1 MSIMLYVMLLCTAA
15 RGQCP
20 WPDDIEC
27 NRLETYRMAGAA
39 ANANAP
45 AELEYCKVCLVAPRQ
60 DFAMVPCGHAC
71 FCERCAVRVAEVDAR
86 CPVCR
91 TEITMVMRL
100 FK

>member
-1 MSIMLYVMLLCTAA
+1 MLYVMLLCTAA

-20 WPDDIEC
+20 WPDDIQWD
-27 NRLETYRMAGAA
+27 RPETYKMAGATA
-39 ANANAP
+39 VANANVP

-71 FCERCAVRVAEVDAR
+71 FCESCAMRMAEVDGR
-86 CPVCR
+86 CLVCH
-91 TEITMVMRL
+91 TEITMVMRV